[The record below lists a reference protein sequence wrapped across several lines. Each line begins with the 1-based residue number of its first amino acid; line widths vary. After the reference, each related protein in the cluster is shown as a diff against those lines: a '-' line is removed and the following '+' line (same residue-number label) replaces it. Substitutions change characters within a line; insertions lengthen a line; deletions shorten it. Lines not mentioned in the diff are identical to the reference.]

1 MPFYFDV
8 NAKIKSLDLNYLI
21 DYILNSFNKSGNFIH
36 ENLNGEINFEFN
48 KIKNSFFQTGNV
60 KIGLKEGKIF
70 IDETSFK
77 IKKIGNI
84 KFSEGFY
91 KIYNNNLYYVASAS
105 LDIKNQK
112 EFYRLFLIP
121 TDNRINLSKINFVI
135 EKNLDENEY
144 YISNFKVNHSNKKK
158 INIEDSEKI
167 EFSNIQQ
174 LRIILRNYFSEL
186 NQG

>member
-1 MPFYFDV
+1 M
-8 NAKIKSLDLNYLI
+8 
-21 DYILNSFNKSGNFIH
+21 
-36 ENLNGEINFEFN
+36 
-48 KIKNSFFQTGNV
+48 
-60 KIGLKEGKIF
+60 
-70 IDETSFK
+70 
-77 IKKIGNI
+77 
-84 KFSEGFY
+84 
-91 KIYNNNLYYVASAS
+91 
-105 LDIKNQK
+105 
-112 EFYRLFLIP
+112 
-121 TDNRINLSKINFVI
+121 SKINFVI